1 MAPDRTALAAG
12 LGGLA
17 LAASSAATRA
27 AVGARVAG
35 TPDQFT
41 PAGLVF
47 ATVSVAGF
55 FLGVLAIWSAIKAW
69 LRDDR
74 LSVRARWGAALGAG
88 AMLLVVALGPCGP
101 QGCPG

>member
-1 MAPDRTALAAG
+1 VAPDRTALAAG

-27 AVGARVAG
+27 AVGVRIAG
-35 TPDQFT
+35 TPAHVT
-41 PAGLVF
+41 PATLVL
-47 ATVSVAGF
+47 ATVSGVGF
-55 FLGVLAIWSAIKAW
+55 FLGVLAIWSAVKAW

-74 LSVRARWGAALGAG
+74 LSVRARWGATLGTG

-101 QGCPG
+101 HGCPG